1 MPSDINITHIV
12 FNRRAIRF
20 TTFLVD
26 ECDINIGKIELT
38 YFSESAIEPYTRYD
52 TMRTTMPKT
61 EVFILEAKLSNIL
74 GPVLKKL
81 A

>member
-1 MPSDINITHIV
+1 MPEEIKITHVV
-12 FNRRAIRF
+12 FNERNIRF
-20 TTFLVD
+20 TTSFVNELDVS
-26 ECDINIGKIELT
+26 IGKIELT
-38 YFSESAIEPYTRYD
+38 YFNIRAIEPYTRRD
-52 TMRTTMPKT
+52 TLSSTMNMT